1 MINDSATALRIHLT
15 TQAQH
20 RRSLP
25 ASWSALFG
33 GGRGIA
39 AKLISELPPDLGPLD
54 PENPLIIVP
63 GMLHGSGATGAAGS
77 FISARSPLTR
87 ALAHG
92 WSEGDLGNALSRAG
106 IALLL
111 IVGAAAEWSILL
123 LSPEGAE
130 IVAATEL
137 CGLDTVATTARLQA
151 SYGPGAHVLALG
163 PAGEAGVAY
172 AAPVVD
178 GRYLVEPAGVG
189 AVMAAKRLKAIV
201 VRGGRSPAVYD
212 ASAMQRLGQ
221 ALAQR
226 CETLPLAGEIR
237 RFGSAAYINLLN
249 DHGAVTGRNGQ
260 DRVFK
265 GMLALSRATLGLRGK
280 QQPHGACPL
289 HCHADFIQR
298 DGSPLPR
305 PDLEAL
311 LGFGVRCGVADLETV
326 LLAHDRC
333 VRLGLDVTATAAA
346 IAFLME
352 CQQQGLHR
360 TPALPWGDG
369 GVVLDLIEKIGRKE
383 GVGGVLSLGVGE
395 MQSIFYGSE
404 SWAPQAHGGA
414 LSPIDPRTLPVLALH
429 LATSAWPGDYRMAL
443 PLSGLLP
450 NAPDHLPAFERAT
463 DGDPEVSRLIWHERF
478 AAALDAFG
486 ICRRWGLL
494 AYAISPV
501 ELADLASLATGVEW
515 TPAKLAK
522 LGERIVTLERIAV
535 LPQRSGDE
543 RLPRRWQE
551 AAPSDGRAP
560 SAEPQFER
568 LLARYYA
575 AHGWDSAGQ
584 PSEARLRTLDIVGQS
599 ST

>member
-1 MINDSATALRIHLT
+1 MINDSATALRVHLT

-25 ASWSALFG
+25 ASWNALFG

-111 IVGAAAEWSILL
+111 VVGAAAEWSILL
-123 LSPEGAE
+123 LSPDGAE
-130 IVAATEL
+130 IVAAPEL

-189 AVMAAKRLKAIV
+189 VVMAAKRLKAIV

-289 HCHADFIQR
+289 HCQADFIQR

-333 VRLGLDVTATAAA
+333 VRLGIDVTAAAAA

-414 LSPIDPRTLPVLALH
+414 LSPIDPRTLPVMALH
-429 LATSAWPGDYRMAL
+429 LATSAWSGDYRMAL

-522 LGERIVTLERIAV
+522 LGERIVTLERLAV
-535 LPQRSGDE
+535 LPQRSDE

-551 AAPSDGRAP
+551 AAPGDGRAA
-560 SAEPQFER
+560 SAEPQLER

-584 PSEARLRTLDIVGQS
+584 PSEARLRALDIVGQS

>member
-1 MINDSATALRIHLT
+1 MINDSATALRVHLS

-20 RRSLP
+20 RRPLP
-25 ASWSALFG
+25 PTWSTLFG

-39 AKLISELPPDLGPLD
+39 TKLISDLSPELGPLD
-54 PENPLIIVP
+54 PENPLVIVP
-63 GMLHGSGATGAAGS
+63 GLLHGTGATGAAGS

-87 ALAHG
+87 VLAHG
-92 WSEGDLGNALSRAG
+92 WCEGDFGNALRRAG

-111 IVGAAAEWSILL
+111 VVGAAAEWSILL
-123 LSPEGAE
+123 LSPDGAE
-130 IVAATEL
+130 ILAAPEL
-137 CGLDTVATTARLQA
+137 CGLDTVATAVRLQQ
-151 SYGPGAHVLALG
+151 SYGSDAHVLALG

-221 ALAQR
+221 VLAQR
-226 CETLPLAGEIR
+226 CETLPLAADIR

-280 QQPHGACPL
+280 QQTHGTCPL
-289 HCHADFIQR
+289 HCQADFIQR

-333 VRLGLDVTATAAA
+333 VRLGLDVTATADA

-360 TPALPWGDG
+360 TPALPWADG
-369 GVVLDLIEKIGRKE
+369 NVVLDLIDKIGRKE

-414 LSPIDPRTLPVLALH
+414 LSPIDPRPLPVMALH
-429 LATSAWPGDYRMAL
+429 LATSTWPGDYRMAL

-450 NAPDHLPAFERAT
+450 NPPDHIPDFGRAS

-486 ICRRWGLL
+486 ICRRWALL

-501 ELADLASLATGVEW
+501 ELADLAARATGVEW
-515 TPAKLAK
+515 TPARLAK
-522 LGERIVTLERIAV
+522 LGERIVTLERMAV
-535 LPQRSGDE
+535 LPQRGADGSE

-551 AAPSDGRAP
+551 AAPGNGRAQ
-560 SAEPQFER
+560 SEAAQLER
-568 LLARYYA
+568 LLAHYYA
-575 AHGWDSAGQ
+575 AHGWDAAGQ
-584 PSEARLRTLDIVGQS
+584 PSEARLRTLDLLG
-599 ST
+599 